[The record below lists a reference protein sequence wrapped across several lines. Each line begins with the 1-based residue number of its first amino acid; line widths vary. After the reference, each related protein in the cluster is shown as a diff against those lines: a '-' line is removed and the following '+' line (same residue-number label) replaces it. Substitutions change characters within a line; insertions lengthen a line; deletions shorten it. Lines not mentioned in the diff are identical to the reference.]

1 MVWQLVNALQ
11 DGMALADNNGM
22 IALADTRLEQAFGY
36 EHAELLGQ
44 PIEILL
50 PVDLEAAPGSH
61 RACRAPAPRTRPM
74 GAGARLVGLR
84 KDGTTFPAEIS
95 LSSVTTAA
103 GHFAL
108 IVIRDITETRRAG
121 LPAALSDPRRIAAV
135 QATGLLD
142 TEPEQP
148 FDDLA
153 GLAAGMTGCERAFI
167 TLVDE
172 DRSFWKSCVGV
183 DIQQTGRQNPA
194 RESFCYFLVGLGDR
208 FVVDDAAEDPRTRD
222 HPSVAPMKIG
232 AWAGYPV
239 LGPDG
244 EVLGSMCVID
254 ENPHP
259 WQPAELAAL
268 GTLARAVSN
277 EIDLRGSLAAV
288 RESLLVSETLARS
301 LQDSLLPPV
310 LRPVP
315 GLDVAAAYQPA
326 AGGTTV
332 VGTSTTCSMSGDRGG
347 PPWSATRAARA

>member
-1 MVWQLVNALQ
+1 MV
-11 DGMALADNNGM
+11 
-22 IALADTRLEQAFGY
+22 
-36 EHAELLGQ
+36 
-44 PIEILL
+44 
-50 PVDLEAAPGSH
+50 
-61 RACRAPAPRTRPM
+61 RP
-74 GAGARLVGLR
+74 GAGSGNTNGVPAMTGSMFPGGLR
-84 KDGTTFPAEIS
+84 PD
-95 LSSVTTAA
+95 
-103 GHFAL
+103 
-108 IVIRDITETRRAG
+108 G

-135 QATGLLD
+135 LATGLLD

-153 GLAAGMTGCERAFI
+153 GLAAGITGCERAFI

-183 DIQQTGRQNPA
+183 DIQQTGRPNPA

-232 AWAGYPV
+232 AWAGYPI
-239 LGPDG
+239 LGSDG
-244 EVLGSMCVID
+244 EVLGSVCVID

-277 EIDLRGSLAAV
+277 EINLRGSLAEV
-288 RESLLVSETLARS
+288 RESLAVSETLARS

-315 GLDVAAAYQPA
+315 GLDVAASYQPA

-332 VGTSTTCSMSGDRGG
+332 VGDFDDLFHVRVPWWSTVVGDVCGKGVEAGKITALARYTLRADAAQNLS
-347 PPWSATRAARA
+347 PAAVLQRLNAALLAQRQDDRFLTAAYATFASPQAA